1 MLGTFRR
8 GMRVIRI
15 LWGALT
21 LSTVLLVVVSVVAQK
36 DPQAALQPGQLPVL
50 AVVALGAAVA
60 SFVLPARLA
69 RQASLKRPAM
79 GEGEPGRF
87 AHAENAA
94 RSALARGQTGFILS
108 MALSEV
114 VSMVGL
120 VLHMLGAPLAISSS
134 FFAAGTLLAAS
145 HFPRLRRLVA
155 PYERACGAKFTEQDL
170 S

>member
-1 MLGTFRR
+1 MLSTFRR
-8 GMRVIRI
+8 GLRVIRI

-21 LSTVLLVVVSVVAQK
+21 LSTVLLVVVSVIVQQ
-36 DPQAALQPGQLPVL
+36 DPRAALQPGQLPML

-60 SFVLPARLA
+60 SFVLPARMA
-69 RQASLKRPAM
+69 RQAPLKRAAI
-79 GEGEPGRF
+79 GEVQPGQF
-87 AHAENAA
+87 AHAESAA
-94 RSALARGQTGFILS
+94 RDALLRGQTGFILS

-120 VLHMLGAPLAISSS
+120 VLHMLGAPLAISSP
-134 FFAAGTLLAAS
+134 FFAAGTLLAVL
-145 HFPRLRRLVA
+145 HFPRLPRLVA

>member
-8 GMRVIRI
+8 ALPVIRI

-21 LSTVLLVVVSVVAQK
+21 LSTVLLVVVSVIVQQ

-50 AVVALGAAVA
+50 AVLALGSAVA
-60 SFVLPARLA
+60 SFVLPARMA
-69 RQASLKRPAM
+69 AKAPLKRPEIV
-79 GEGEPGRF
+79 EGAPGRF
-87 AHAENAA
+87 AHAEDAA
-94 RSALARGQTGFILS
+94 RHALGRGQTGFILS

-120 VLHMLGAPLAISSS
+120 VLHMFGAPLAISSP
-134 FFAAGTLLAAS
+134 FFVAGTLLAVL
-145 HFPRLRRLVA
+145 HFPRLPRLVA